1 MLKNL
6 SRRCSCSVFGVTEN
20 PKLGYWRAD
29 IQGLRALAVIA
40 VIAYHLGLPI
50 KSGFLGVDVFIVVSG
65 YVITGLLMREVESS
79 RRIQIFRF
87 FKWRF
92 LRLFPAHVVMLATTL
107 LIFLFVGPYGAHKAA
122 LNQARSSVAFL
133 ANAYFFARSKDY
145 FALDD
150 DLTLF
155 LNTWSLA
162 LEEQFYAIFA
172 VAVAFLICVV
182 NRSSHNLTRN
192 LQSSIICLVV
202 VLIAISLIMAG
213 ISSFVW
219 PSDGG
224 VFKTSTLSLRAWLD
238 FVVSRGD
245 EFAFYSP
252 VTRAWQFLVGALLSL
267 MSFKKIKKTKLISA
281 YLSIVV
287 LLLVLTLASSQTSVF
302 FSWSRISATFL
313 TALTIVQRPKFLEY
327 KWLVLIGDRS
337 YSLYLWHY
345 PLLIISKSVNSVLA
359 SGILLVFIGIFSE
372 LSFRYVEK
380 PFRRTN
386 PTDSKNKSLVRIIP
400 SLLIILSV
408 CVVFLRIDVVA
419 KDMIDP
425 SHLVNESVDSQY
437 FYNETSNC
445 WSDGGKLTCG
455 EDLKGS
461 ILLVGD
467 SHAGSLRPGFFEAIA
482 SIDLLPRFRD
492 GRCLFAS
499 FDRDMKKSVNSDCDE
514 DGLNLQVEI
523 IAQRPRLVVFLICG
537 RIHDSCPEGLDSES
551 EEDWVTAGE
560 KALRPILDAGIP
572 VVLVRDLPVLTPDPR
587 YAATVFRSVFNMPI
601 TSFKINQAYRQISQS
616 RFERL
621 YLKLSSTSDKVF
633 DVQFLDSICS
643 ESSCSAQNQD
653 GVDLFNDQDHLSIN
667 GSVKIAD
674 DIASKISEIIKQS

>member
-1 MLKNL
+1 M
-6 SRRCSCSVFGVTEN
+6 TEN
-20 PKLGYWRAD
+20 TKLGYWRAD

-65 YVITGLLMREVESS
+65 YVITALLMREVESS
-79 RRIQIFRF
+79 QRIQIFRF

-145 FALDD
+145 FALED

-172 VAVAFLICVV
+172 VAVAFLIFVV
-182 NRSSHNLTRN
+182 NQSSRNAIRN

-202 VLIAISLIMAG
+202 VLIAISLITAG
-213 ISSFVW
+213 IASFVW

-224 VFKTSTLSLRAWLD
+224 DFKTSTLSPRAWLD
-238 FVVSRGD
+238 FLVSRGE

-267 MSFKKIKKTKLISA
+267 LSFKKIKIAKLISA
-281 YLSIVV
+281 NLSIVV
-287 LLLVLTLASSQTSVF
+287 LLLVLTLASAQTSVF
-302 FSWSRISATFL
+302 FSWSRISTTFL
-313 TALTIVQRPKFLEY
+313 TALVIVQRPKFLEN

-345 PLLIISKSVNSVLA
+345 PLLIISKSFNSVLA

-380 PFRRTN
+380 PFRKTN
-386 PTDSKNKSLVRIIP
+386 PTESKSYSLGRVIP
-400 SLLIILSV
+400 SLLLVLSV

-437 FYNETSNC
+437 FYDEVSKC
-445 WSDGGKLTCG
+445 WSDGSELTCDDG
-455 EDLKGS
+455 LKGS

-467 SHAGSLRPGFFEAIA
+467 SHAGSLRPGFFKAIS
-482 SIDLLPRFRD
+482 SIDLVPRFRD

-499 FDRDMKKSVNSDCDE
+499 FDSDIEASANSGCDE
-514 DGLNLQVEI
+514 AGVNLQREI
-523 IAQRPRLVVFLICG
+523 IARKPRIVVFLICG

-551 EEDWVTAGE
+551 EEDWVIAG
-560 KALRPILDAGIP
+560 KNALQPILDAGIP
-572 VVLVRDLPVLTPDPR
+572 LALVRDLPVLTPDPR
-587 YAATVFRSVFNMPI
+587 YAASVFRSVFDKPI
-601 TSFKINQAYRQISQS
+601 QDFEIDRRYQRISQS

-621 YLKLSSTSDKVF
+621 YSELSATSGKLFK
-633 DVQFLDSICS
+633 VQFLDSICT
-643 ESSCSAQNQD
+643 ENFCAAKTQND
-653 GVDLFNDQDHLSIN
+653 VGLWRDQDHLSIA
-667 GSVKIAD
+667 GSLELADVIALKVSQ
-674 DIASKISEIIKQS
+674 ILKQS

>member
-1 MLKNL
+1 M
-6 SRRCSCSVFGVTEN
+6 
-20 PKLGYWRAD
+20 
-29 IQGLRALAVIA
+29 RALAVIA

-150 DLTLF
+150 DFTLF

-172 VAVAFLICVV
+172 VAVAFLIFVV
-182 NRSSHNLTRN
+182 NRSSRNVNRN
-192 LQSSIICLVV
+192 LQNSIICLVV

-219 PSDGG
+219 TSVGG
-224 VFKTSTLSLRAWLD
+224 DFKTSTLNPRAWLD
-238 FVVSRGD
+238 FLVSRGE

-267 MSFKKIKKTKLISA
+267 MSFQKIKKAKLISA
-281 YLSIVV
+281 NLSIVV
-287 LLLVLTLASSQTSVF
+287 LLLVLTFASAQTSVF
-302 FSWSRISATFL
+302 FSWPRISTTFL
-313 TALTIVQRPKFLEY
+313 TALVIVQRPKFLEN

-345 PLLIISKSVNSVLA
+345 PLLIISKSFNSVLA

-380 PFRRTN
+380 PFRKTNRTD
-386 PTDSKNKSLVRIIP
+386 PKIYSPVRIIP
-400 SLLIILSV
+400 SLLVVLSV

-419 KDMIDP
+419 KGMIDP

-437 FYNETSNC
+437 FYDEVSKC
-445 WSDGGKLTCG
+445 WSDGGELTCDDG
-455 EDLKGS
+455 LKRS

-467 SHAGSLRPGFFEAIA
+467 SHAGSLRPGFFKAIS
-482 SIDLLPRFRD
+482 SIDLVPRFRD

-499 FDRDMKKSVNSDCDE
+499 FDSEIEASANSGCDE
-514 DGLNLQVEI
+514 AGVNLRREI
-523 IAQRPRLVVFLICG
+523 IARKPRIVVFLICG
-537 RIHDSCPEGLDSES
+537 RIHDSCPDGLDSES
-551 EEDWVTAGE
+551 EEDWVIAG
-560 KALRPILDAGIP
+560 KNALQPILDAGIP
-572 VVLVRDLPVLTPDPR
+572 LALVRDLPVLTPDPR
-587 YAATVFRSVFNMPI
+587 YAASVFRSVFDKPI
-601 TSFKINQAYRQISQS
+601 QDFEIDRRYQRISQS

-621 YLKLSSTSDKVF
+621 YSELSATSGKLFK
-633 DVQFLDSICS
+633 VQFLDSICT
-643 ESSCSAQNQD
+643 ENFCAARTQND
-653 GVDLFNDQDHLSIN
+653 VGLWRDQDHLSIA
-667 GSVKIAD
+667 GSLELADVIAE
-674 DIASKISEIIKQS
+674 KISEIFK

>member
-1 MLKNL
+1 M
-6 SRRCSCSVFGVTEN
+6 
-20 PKLGYWRAD
+20 
-29 IQGLRALAVIA
+29 RALAVIA

-150 DLTLF
+150 DFTLF

-172 VAVAFLICVV
+172 VAVAFLIFVV
-182 NRSSHNLTRN
+182 NRSSRNVNRN
-192 LQSSIICLVV
+192 LQNSIICLVV

-219 PSDGG
+219 TSVGG
-224 VFKTSTLSLRAWLD
+224 DFKTSTLNPRAWLD
-238 FVVSRGD
+238 FLVSRGE

-267 MSFKKIKKTKLISA
+267 ISFQKIKTAKLISA
-281 YLSIVV
+281 NLSIVV
-287 LLLVLTLASSQTSVF
+287 LLLVLTFASAQTSVF
-302 FSWSRISATFL
+302 FSWPRISTTFL
-313 TALTIVQRPKFLEY
+313 TALVIVQRPKFLEN

-345 PLLIISKSVNSVLA
+345 PLLVISKSFNSVLA

-380 PFRRTN
+380 PFRKTN
-386 PTDSKNKSLVRIIP
+386 PTESKSYSLERVIP
-400 SLLIILSV
+400 YLLIVLSV
-408 CVVFLRIDVVA
+408 CVVLLRIDVVA

-437 FYNETSNC
+437 FYDEVSKC
-445 WSDGGKLTCG
+445 WSDSNELTCG

-467 SHAGSLRPGFFEAIA
+467 SHAGSLRPGFFKAIS
-482 SIDLLPRFRD
+482 SIDLVPRFRD

-499 FDRDMKKSVNSDCDE
+499 FDSEIEASANSGCDE
-514 DGLNLQVEI
+514 AGVNLRREI
-523 IAQRPRLVVFLICG
+523 IARKPRIVVFLICG

-551 EEDWVTAGE
+551 EEDWVIAG
-560 KALRPILDAGIP
+560 KNALQPILDAGIP
-572 VVLVRDLPVLTPDPR
+572 LALVRDLPVLTPDPR
-587 YAATVFRSVFNMPI
+587 YAASVFRSVFDKPI
-601 TSFKINQAYRQISQS
+601 QDFEIDRRYQRISQS

-621 YLKLSSTSDKVF
+621 YSELSATSGKLFK
-633 DVQFLDSICS
+633 VQFLDSICT
-643 ESSCSAQNQD
+643 ENFCAARTQND
-653 GVDLFNDQDHLSIN
+653 VGLWRDQDHLSIA
-667 GSVKIAD
+667 GSLELADVIAE
-674 DIASKISEIIKQS
+674 KISEIFK

>member
-1 MLKNL
+1 M
-6 SRRCSCSVFGVTEN
+6 
-20 PKLGYWRAD
+20 
-29 IQGLRALAVIA
+29 RALAVIA

-65 YVITGLLMREVESS
+65 YVITGLLMREIESS

-150 DLTLF
+150 DFTLF

-172 VAVAFLICVV
+172 VAVAFLIFVV
-182 NRSSHNLTRN
+182 NRSSRNVNRN
-192 LQSSIICLVV
+192 LQNSIICLVV

-219 PSDGG
+219 TSVGG
-224 VFKTSTLSLRAWLD
+224 DFKTSTLNPRAWLD
-238 FVVSRGD
+238 FLVSRGE

-267 MSFKKIKKTKLISA
+267 MSFQKIKKAKLISA
-281 YLSIVV
+281 NLSIVV
-287 LLLVLTLASSQTSVF
+287 LLLVLTFASAQTSVF
-302 FSWSRISATFL
+302 FSWPRISTTFL
-313 TALTIVQRPKFLEY
+313 TALVIVQRPKFLEN

-345 PLLIISKSVNSVLA
+345 PLLVISKSFNSVLA

-380 PFRRTN
+380 PFRKTN
-386 PTDSKNKSLVRIIP
+386 PTESKSYSLERVIP
-400 SLLIILSV
+400 YLLIVLSV
-408 CVVFLRIDVVA
+408 CVVLLRIDVVA

-437 FYNETSNC
+437 FYDEVSKC
-445 WSDGGKLTCG
+445 WSDSNELTCG

-467 SHAGSLRPGFFEAIA
+467 SHAGSLRPGFFKAIS
-482 SIDLLPRFRD
+482 SIDLVPRFRD

-499 FDRDMKKSVNSDCDE
+499 FDSEIEASANSGCDE
-514 DGLNLQVEI
+514 AGVNLRREI
-523 IAQRPRLVVFLICG
+523 IARKPRIVVFLICG

-551 EEDWVTAGE
+551 EEDWVIAG
-560 KALRPILDAGIP
+560 KNALQPILDAGIP
-572 VVLVRDLPVLTPDPR
+572 LALVRDLPVLTPDPR
-587 YAATVFRSVFNMPI
+587 YAASVFRSVFDKPI
-601 TSFKINQAYRQISQS
+601 QDFEIDRRYQRISQS

-621 YLKLSSTSDKVF
+621 YSELSATSGKLFK
-633 DVQFLDSICS
+633 VQFLDSICT
-643 ESSCSAQNQD
+643 ENFCAARTQND
-653 GVDLFNDQDHLSIN
+653 VGLWRDQDHLSIA
-667 GSVKIAD
+667 GSLELADVIAE
-674 DIASKISEIIKQS
+674 KISEIFK

>member
-1 MLKNL
+1 M
-6 SRRCSCSVFGVTEN
+6 
-20 PKLGYWRAD
+20 
-29 IQGLRALAVIA
+29 RALAVIA

-65 YVITGLLMREVESS
+65 YVITALLMREVESS
-79 RRIQIFRF
+79 QRIQIFRF

-145 FALDD
+145 FALED

-172 VAVAFLICVV
+172 VAVAFLIFVV
-182 NRSSHNLTRN
+182 NQSSRNAIRN

-202 VLIAISLIMAG
+202 VLIAISLITAG
-213 ISSFVW
+213 IASFVW

-224 VFKTSTLSLRAWLD
+224 DFKTSTLSPRAWLD
-238 FVVSRGD
+238 FLVSRGE

-267 MSFKKIKKTKLISA
+267 LSFKKIKIAKLISA
-281 YLSIVV
+281 NLSIVV
-287 LLLVLTLASSQTSVF
+287 LLLVLTLASAQTSVF
-302 FSWSRISATFL
+302 FSWSRISTTFL
-313 TALTIVQRPKFLEY
+313 TALVIVQRPKFLEN

-345 PLLIISKSVNSVLA
+345 PLLIISKSFNSVLA

-380 PFRRTN
+380 PFRKTN
-386 PTDSKNKSLVRIIP
+386 PTESKSYSLGRVIP
-400 SLLIILSV
+400 SLLLVLSV

-437 FYNETSNC
+437 FYDEVSKC
-445 WSDGGKLTCG
+445 WSDGSELTCDDG
-455 EDLKGS
+455 LKGS

-467 SHAGSLRPGFFEAIA
+467 SHAGSLRPGFFKAIS
-482 SIDLLPRFRD
+482 SIDLIPRFRD

-499 FDRDMKKSVNSDCDE
+499 FDSDIEASANSGCDE
-514 DGLNLQVEI
+514 AGVNLQREI
-523 IAQRPRLVVFLICG
+523 IARKPRIVVFLICG

-551 EEDWVTAGE
+551 EEDWVIAG
-560 KALRPILDAGIP
+560 KNALQPILDAGIP
-572 VVLVRDLPVLTPDPR
+572 LVLVRDLPVLTPDPR
-587 YAATVFRSVFNMPI
+587 YAASVFRSVFDKPI
-601 TSFKINQAYRQISQS
+601 QDFEIDRRYQRISQS

-621 YLKLSSTSDKVF
+621 YSELSATSGKLFK
-633 DVQFLDSICS
+633 VQFLDSICT
-643 ESSCSAQNQD
+643 ENFCAAKTQND
-653 GVDLFNDQDHLSIN
+653 VGLWRDQDHLSIA
-667 GSVKIAD
+667 GSLELADVIALKVSQ
-674 DIASKISEIIKQS
+674 ILKQS

>member
-1 MLKNL
+1 M
-6 SRRCSCSVFGVTEN
+6 
-20 PKLGYWRAD
+20 
-29 IQGLRALAVIA
+29 RALAVIA
-40 VIAYHLGLPI
+40 VIAYHLKLPI

-79 RRIQIFRF
+79 RRIQVFRF

-133 ANAYFFARSKDY
+133 ANAYFFARSRDY

-172 VAVAFLICVV
+172 VAVAFLIFVV
-182 NRSSHNLTRN
+182 NRSSRN
-192 LQSSIICLVV
+192 VIRNFQNSIICLVV

-224 VFKTSTLSLRAWLD
+224 DFKTSTLSPRAWLD
-238 FVVSRGD
+238 FLVSRGD

-267 MSFKKIKKTKLISA
+267 MKFKKIKKAKFISA
-281 YLSIVV
+281 YFSLVV
-287 LLLVLTLASSQTSVF
+287 LLLVLTLASAQTSVF
-302 FSWSRISATFL
+302 FSWSRISVTFL
-313 TALTIVQRPKFLEY
+313 TALVIVQRPKFLEN

-359 SGILLVFIGIFSE
+359 SGFVLVLIGIFSE

-380 PFRRTN
+380 PFRKTN
-386 PTDSKNKSLVRIIP
+386 GLDLKIYSPVRVIP
-400 SLLIILSV
+400 SLLVVLSV
-408 CVVFLRIDVVA
+408 CVVFIRLDVVA
-419 KDMIDP
+419 KNLIDP
-425 SHLVNESVDSQY
+425 SHFVNESVDSQY
-437 FYNETSNC
+437 FYDEVSKC
-445 WSDGGKLTCG
+445 WSDGGELSCDDG
-455 EDLKGS
+455 LKGS

-467 SHAGSLRPGFFEAIA
+467 SHAGSLRPGFFKAIS

-499 FDRDMKKSVNSDCDE
+499 FDNDIEASANSGCDE
-514 DGLNLQVEI
+514 TGVKLQREI
-523 IAQRPRLVVFLICG
+523 IAQKPRIVVFLICG

-551 EEDWVTAGE
+551 EEDWVVAG
-560 KALRPILDAGIP
+560 KNALQPILDAGIP
-572 VVLVRDLPVLTPDPR
+572 IALVRDLPVLTPDPR
-587 YAATVFRSVFNMPI
+587 YAASVVRSIFDIPI
-601 TSFKINQAYRQISQS
+601 RDFEINKRYQRISQS

-621 YLKLSSTSDKVF
+621 YSELSATSGKVF
-633 DVQFLDSICS
+633 KVQFLDPICT
-643 ESSCSAQNQD
+643 EFFCAAKTQND
-653 GVDLFNDQDHLSIN
+653 VGLWRDQDHLSIA
-667 GSVKIAD
+667 GSLELADVIAE
-674 DIASKISEIIKQS
+674 KISEILR